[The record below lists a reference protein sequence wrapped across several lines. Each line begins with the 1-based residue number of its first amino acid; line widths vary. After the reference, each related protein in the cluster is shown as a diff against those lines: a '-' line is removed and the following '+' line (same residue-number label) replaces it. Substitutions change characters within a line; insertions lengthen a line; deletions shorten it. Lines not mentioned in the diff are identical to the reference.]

1 MQEPDGVL
9 PFYLTG
15 SPQSSTAVISGRL
28 ARLSGP
34 VSSILSR
41 HAWPDAVNEVAA
53 EAMALASCLS
63 SQMKFEGVFT
73 LQAKGDGPLKTLFA
87 DVTHAGD
94 LRSYAAF
101 DEQAVADIPCSA
113 PAVLPRLM
121 GSGYMAFTIDQQSA
135 ARPDGQRYQGIVEL
149 DGPHLGDAAHL
160 WFKNSEQLASVF
172 LTAAAPSETGWR
184 AAAIMLQSIAASG
197 GTGQTQQDSLDI
209 WHDAVSFFSSV
220 KRAELLDA
228 DLSSEQLIWRLFH
241 LLGPHI
247 QPLRPIQDK
256 CRCSADKVEG
266 MLRGLAEAERRELAD
281 EQGQLVVE
289 CEFCKTT
296 RSYSQDQLAAL

>member
-15 SPQSSTAVISGRL
+15 SPQGSTAVISGRL

-87 DVTHAGD
+87 DVTDAGD

-101 DEQAVADIPCSA
+101 DEQALAGIPCSA

-172 LTAAAPSETGWR
+172 LTAAARSDSGWQG
-184 AAAIMLQSIAASG
+184 AAIMLQSIAASG
-197 GTGQTQQDSLDI
+197 GSSQAQTGADEI

-220 KRAELLDA
+220 KRAELLDP
-228 DLSSEQLIWRLFH
+228 DLSPEQLIWRLFH
-241 LLGPHI
+241 MLGPHI
-247 QPLRPIQDK
+247 QPLRPVRDK
-256 CRCSADKVEG
+256 CRCSAEKVEG
-266 MLRGLAEAERRELAD
+266 ALRGLAEADWQELAD
-281 EQGQLVVE
+281 DEGLLVVE
-289 CEFCKTT
+289 CEFCKTA